1 VKIIF
6 WNNEKEVTLM
16 VHKPKSIILV
26 AIFTLFFA
34 QVLAAQTQ
42 PGNSISVNADGGMA
56 LQSSADLKDGDGSF
70 SVNRWFVSM
79 GLNYAWNPRNSIG
92 ISAGGGNSNYDF
104 DEFTEIDGDTP
115 WESIEDS
122 RISITGRF
130 GFGDT
135 GSIFLI
141 PTARFNGE
149 TDSKTSDGR
158 TYGLFAAAAWR
169 ISESLTI
176 GPGIGVFSRL
186 EDGTRFFPFLVIDWH
201 ISERWNLST
210 GRGLAASQ
218 GPGLT
223 LSYSL
228 SESWSLGITGRYEN
242 IEFRL
247 DENGPTPGG
256 VGRDQSMPLLAAA
269 TWDPNPTVKLSVFA
283 GIELNGKLRLK
294 NTLGDLVDESS
305 YDPAPLFGA
314 TFELRF

>member
-1 VKIIF
+1 MSLKTTSITLIIIF
-6 WNNEKEVTLM
+6 SL
-16 VHKPKSIILV
+16 LC
-26 AIFTLFFA
+26 
-34 QVLAAQTQ
+34 AQTVTAQ
-42 PGNSISVNADGGMA
+42 TSRSNSISVHADGGIA
-56 LQSSADLKDGDGSF
+56 LQSSADLKDGEGGF

-104 DEFTEIDGDTP
+104 DDLATIDGNVP

-135 GSIFLI
+135 GSIILI
-141 PTARFNGE
+141 PTARYNGE

-158 TYGLFAAAAWR
+158 TYGLYAAAAWR
-169 ISESLTI
+169 VSETLTV

-186 EDGTRFFPFLVIDWH
+186 EDSARIFPILVIDWD

-223 LSYSL
+223 LSYSIAR
-228 SESWSLGITGRYEN
+228 SWSLGLTGRYEI

-256 VGRDQSMPLLAAA
+256 VGRDESIPMVVSAI
-269 TWDPNPTVKLSVFA
+269 WKPNPSVKLAVFA
-283 GIELNGKLRLK
+283 GMELNGTLKLK
-294 NTLGDLVDESS
+294 NALGELVDESS
-305 YDPAPLFGA
+305 YDPALLFGA
-314 TFELRF
+314 SFGFHF